1 MPWTFVH
8 PAAVLPLRR
17 YLANRHLFGAVVV
30 GSVSPDFG
38 YYVGRF
44 DMATSAHTLLGLLT
58 VCLPT
63 GLALLVIIR
72 MLHRPVAN
80 LLPQPHRQ
88 AILSLPRMPQLG
100 SLITVLYVSASIILG
115 AVTHN
120 IWDSFTH
127 RAGYVVARW
136 PPLQMPAF
144 ILGTKTIRVFE
155 VLQHASTTIGLIV
168 VAAVYLRWLRST
180 DHGATVPSS
189 LSDGW
194 RYSILVSLTVISLV
208 LSIPV
213 AHAVSATSVG
223 PVNITRFLVRY
234 VICATTIFGVTLSAA
249 SLLIAHR
256 NSRLTIGSS
265 DRGAASSVNQG
276 GDQ

>member
-8 PAAVLPLRR
+8 PAAVLPLRK
-17 YLANRHLFGAVVV
+17 YFANRHLFGAVVV
-30 GSVSPDFG
+30 GSISPDFG

-44 DMATSAHTLLGLLT
+44 DMATTAHTLLGLLI

-63 GLALLVIIR
+63 GLALLVLIR
-72 MLHRPVAN
+72 ILHRPVAN

-100 SLITVLYVSASIILG
+100 SPMTVLYVSAAIIFG

-127 RAGYVVARW
+127 RAGYVVVRW
-136 PPLQMPAF
+136 SLLQMPAF
-144 ILGTKTIRVFE
+144 VLGTKTLQVFE
-155 VLQHASTTIGLIV
+155 VLQHASTTIGLIIV
-168 VAAVYLRWLRST
+168 VAAYVRWLRAT
-180 DHGATVPSS
+180 DRGTAVPSS
-189 LSDGW
+189 ISDGW
-194 RYSILVSLTVISLV
+194 RYGILISLTVISLV

-223 PVNITRFLVRY
+223 PVNITLFVVRY
-234 VICATTIFGVTLSAA
+234 VICATTIFGVTLSAV
-249 SLLIAHR
+249 SLLIAHQTR
-256 NSRLTIGSS
+256 
-265 DRGAASSVNQG
+265 A
-276 GDQ
+276 

>member
-8 PAAVLPLRR
+8 PAAVLPLRK
-17 YLANRHLFGAVVV
+17 YFAHRHLFGALVV
-30 GSVSPDFG
+30 GSISPDFG

-44 DMATSAHTLLGLLT
+44 DMATTAHTLLGLLI

-63 GLALLVIIR
+63 GLALLVLTRI
-72 MLHRPVAN
+72 LHRPVAN

-100 SLITVLYVSASIILG
+100 SSMTVLYVSAAIILG

-136 PPLQMPAF
+136 PPLQMPAVMV
-144 ILGTKTIRVFE
+144 GTKTLRVFE
-155 VLQHASTTIGLIV
+155 VLQHASTVVGLIIV
-168 VAAVYLRWLRST
+168 VAAYLRWLRAT
-180 DHGATVPSS
+180 DRGTTAPSS
-189 LSDGW
+189 ISDGW
-194 RYSILVSLTVISLV
+194 RYGILISLTVISLV

-213 AHAVSATSVG
+213 AQAVSATSVG
-223 PVNITRFLVRY
+223 PVNFTLFVVRY
-234 VICATTIFGVTLSAA
+234 VTCSTTIFGVTLSAA

-256 NSRLTIGSS
+256 TR
-265 DRGAASSVNQG
+265 A
-276 GDQ
+276 

>member
-1 MPWTFVH
+1 MPWTLVH
-8 PAAVLPLRR
+8 PAAVLPLRK
-17 YLANRHLFGAVVV
+17 YCANRHLFGALVV

-44 DMATSAHTLLGLLT
+44 DMATAAHTLLGLLI

-63 GLALLVIIR
+63 GLVLLVLIR

-80 LLPQPHRQ
+80 LLPQRHRQ
-88 AILSLPRMPQLG
+88 ALLSLPRMPQLSNPMTILCVSG
-100 SLITVLYVSASIILG
+100 ATVIG

-120 IWDSFTH
+120 VWDSFTH

-144 ILGTKTIRVFE
+144 MVGTKTFWVFE
-155 VLQHASTTIGLIV
+155 VLQHVSTTIGLIIV
-168 VAAVYLRWLRST
+168 VAAYLGWLRGT
-180 DHGATVPSS
+180 DHGTPAPSS
-189 LSDGW
+189 FSDGW
-194 RYSILVSLTVISLV
+194 RYGILISIVAISLV

-213 AHAVSATSVG
+213 ARAFSTMSAD
-223 PVNITRFLVRY
+223 PVNITLFVVRY
-234 VICATTIFGVTLSAA
+234 VICATTIFVVTLSAA

-256 NSRLTIGSS
+256 TR
-265 DRGAASSVNQG
+265 A
-276 GDQ
+276 